1 MYASTGYISYLS
13 WIYHEWC
20 ETAKIVFD
28 LSDSDNYHNGVDDSD
43 DDKDD
48 NERRK

>member
-1 MYASTGYISYLS
+1 MSG
-13 WIYHEWC
+13 
-20 ETAKIVFD
+20 VR

-48 NERRK
+48 NERRR

>member
-1 MYASTGYISYLS
+1 
-13 WIYHEWC
+13 
-20 ETAKIVFD
+20 VFD

-48 NERRK
+48 NERRR